1 MKEKIVRLVAVLLA
15 VSSFSYVVFVPQRA
29 KAASYSVDFYTP
41 SADTTLAA
49 FLVNSAATVGINLVS
64 EGMDNAE
71 LISNIF
77 LFGDDYAQE
86 NGYADFRAWWAANR
100 PGVGESALIDRLAWD
115 AGSMV
120 VGSIGAR
127 TMRQIGS
134 YIKNRVFGENADSD
148 GGTVAQPVTALIQ
161 NFGGVNVGIGSYPVW
176 GYCSTYGAS
185 FVQISNLK
193 YVNFK
198 NFYRVGDV
206 YDVLLADDVTSGS
219 KVLLREY
226 QLKNGNSVSLYFLVS
241 SVSSAGYVGSFFFS
255 IFIASSGNYYD
266 TYYFNSGG
274 IQRYASNVS
283 VTLSNNRNDDLI
295 MPAVVNCTINST
307 AGVTTY
313 DYLGVISYTDSTGAY
328 GAFLQVR
335 QVDSSPNYFRW
346 SYLGGVVAPGD
357 FFVAKI
363 QAQNTNVNFTPPS
376 DDEMGVVF
384 STNSQYEISEILAT
398 MGNIALQV
406 DNTAITLQSV
416 VDQVSQQAITVNQT
430 AVSVGELIE
439 EIGKVKTSPGNFG
452 TLGEALGETDIDL
465 MDLIGIVGTIAQIL
479 ELLQGETVVIQD
491 ENSETHTVGLP
502 DVIGEV
508 LGVPVPDDSQAEMV
522 LKQILEAL
530 EGGQT
535 NSPGTTI
542 TAAEMST
549 PTPTPTASQ
558 IVTVTP
564 VPTITLPPPDD
575 DYPTNDQ
582 LQRLGEALTTR
593 FPFCIPWDLYRGVNA
608 LNSQSAQA
616 PQIQIDFMNQ
626 IKSYAVSLGV
636 DADSVPD
643 LTFTIDFTIFDPL
656 AKLIRWTELI
666 GYGFFLMAV
675 TRKIIW
681 H

>member
-1 MKEKIVRLVAVLLA
+1 MKGKIVRLVAVLLA
-15 VSSFSYVVFVPQRA
+15 VSSFSYVVFAPQRA

-127 TMRQIGS
+127 VMRQIGS

-148 GGTVAQPVTALIQ
+148 GGTVESPVTDYIFSQYGYPGLNIPYYGDIFVQDIGTSSNAIYTFLARNGKLFQFSDIPQHTNNSANEVLSSGVALMSETSYTYKVAVAKR
-161 NFGGVNVGIGSYPVW
+161 NSFGTWDVSLVSNNSGSYQLVSAGFGSGTTPGSVKAAVVRSRE
-176 GYCSTYGAS
+176 GYGIA
-185 FVQISNLK
+185 
-193 YVNFK
+193 
-198 NFYRVGDV
+198 
-206 YDVLLADDVTSGS
+206 LLASLGS
-219 KVLLREY
+219 NAYYWDSSRVFKRTY
-226 QLKNGNSVSLYFLVS
+226 S
-241 SVSSAGYVGSFFFS
+241 SVVA
-255 IFIASSGNYYD
+255 
-266 TYYFNSGG
+266 TH
-274 IQRYASNVS
+274 
-283 VTLSNNRNDDLI
+283 
-295 MPAVVNCTINST
+295 
-307 AGVTTY
+307 
-313 DYLGVISYTDSTGAY
+313 DY
-328 GAFLQVR
+328 
-335 QVDSSPNYFRW
+335 
-346 SYLGGVVAPGD
+346 
-357 FFVAKI
+357 I

-376 DDEMGVVF
+376 DDEMDVVF
-384 STNSQYEISEILAT
+384 SANSQYEISEILAT

-491 ENSETHTVGLP
+491 GNSNTHTVGLP

-508 LGVPVPDDSQAEMV
+508 LEVPVPDNSQAEMV

-535 NSPGTTI
+535 NSPGTMIAT
-542 TAAEMST
+542 AEMPT
-549 PTPTPTASQ
+549 PTLTPLPGTPTPTASQ

-616 PQIQIDFMNQ
+616 PQVQIDFMNQ
-626 IKSYAVSLGV
+626 IKTYVVSLGV
-636 DADSVPD
+636 DAESVPD
-643 LTFTIDFTIFDPL
+643 LTFTIDFTVFDPL